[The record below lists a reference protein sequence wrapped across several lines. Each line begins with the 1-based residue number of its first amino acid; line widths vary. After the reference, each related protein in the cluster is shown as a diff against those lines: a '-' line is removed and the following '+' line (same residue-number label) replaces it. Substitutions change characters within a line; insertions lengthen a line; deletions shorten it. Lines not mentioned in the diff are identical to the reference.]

1 MKIIESEQ
9 VICCDVDET
18 LISWDTTMYNPVA
31 SALPLIIVKDPYTN
45 KELYLRPHNPHIYL
59 LKARLERGA
68 TVILWSAGGYK
79 WAEAVAKALSLTHE
93 RIIYMS
99 KPIAYIDDKPANSWM
114 GEHIYI
120 PIDSKY
126 GNE

>member
-1 MKIIESEQ
+1 MKIIENEQ
-9 VICCDVDET
+9 IICCDVDET
-18 LISWDTTMYNPVA
+18 LISWDTYATEQM
-31 SALPLIIVKDPYTN
+31 IVHDPYTN
-45 KELYLRPHNPHIYL
+45 SKKYLRPHNAHIYL
-59 LKARLERGA
+59 LKSRLERGA